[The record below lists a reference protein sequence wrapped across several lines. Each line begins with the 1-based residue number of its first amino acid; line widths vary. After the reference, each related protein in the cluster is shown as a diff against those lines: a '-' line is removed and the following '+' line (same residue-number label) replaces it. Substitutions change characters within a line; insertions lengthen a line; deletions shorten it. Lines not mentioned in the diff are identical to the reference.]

1 MNLDN
6 KIAIVTGASKGIG
19 YCIAKTLSD
28 NGAIVIGTYNNNKKS
43 SYENIKYYKLDITN
57 YNETE
62 RFVKKIEKKYQRI
75 DILINNAG
83 ITCDGLTKNMSEEN
97 FEKVIKTN
105 LVGTFNITKLIGPI
119 MQEQKNGS
127 IINIASIVG
136 IYGNIGQVNYAASK
150 SGIIG
155 MTHTWAK
162 EFSMKKSNVRVNAV
176 APGYTMT
183 DMLKTVPDDLLEKFK
198 NMTLL
203 KRLAE
208 PQDIAN
214 TALFLA
220 SDLSS
225 YITDE
230 IINVNGGM
238 KL

>member
-1 MNLDN
+1 MNLEN

-19 YCIAKTLSD
+19 LCIAKTLSD
-28 NGAIVIGTYNNNKKS
+28 NGALVIGTYNNNKTSDFGKV
-43 SYENIKYYKLDITN
+43 KYYKLDITN
-57 YNETE
+57 YIETE
-62 RFVKKIEKKYQRI
+62 KFTNKIIKKYHHI
-75 DILINNAG
+75 DILVNNAG
-83 ITCDGLTKNMSEEN
+83 ITSDGLTKNMTVET
-97 FEKVIKTN
+97 FEKVINTN
-105 LVGTFNITKLIGPI
+105 LIGTFNITKLIGPH
-119 MQEQKNGS
+119 MQENKSGS

-136 IYGNIGQVNYAASK
+136 IYGNIGQINYAASK

-162 EFSMKKSNVRVNAV
+162 EFAMKDSKVRVNAI

-183 DMLKTVPDDLLEKFK
+183 DMLKTVPSELLEKFK

-203 KRLAE
+203 KRLAD

-214 TALFLA
+214 AALFLS